1 MYLHWASSKSA
12 ASIHAHTHKHAREDG
27 ARSVG
32 ATAVSDDVHFLPV
45 RWRER
50 IRGSCCR
57 HCCSWPASPLL
68 VPVLLPVLLVLL
80 VVCGA
85 VWRYASSEHL
95 SQYQARASLPGAVIL
110 IVSELYHS
118 PVTHSDPYVVAV
130 KFAQCCTSVGL
141 RQETITQRWV
151 QKASICQ
158 DRLGTKRKPL
168 SSKETLDI
176 SL

>member
-1 MYLHWASSKSA
+1 M
-12 ASIHAHTHKHAREDG
+12 
-27 ARSVG
+27 
-32 ATAVSDDVHFLPV
+32 SDDVHFLPV

-50 IRGSCCR
+50 IRGNCCCR
-57 HCCSWPASPLL
+57 CCSWSAPPPLL
-68 VPVLLPVLLVLL
+68 PVLLPALLVLL

-118 PVTHSDPYVVAV
+118 PMIHSDPYVVAV

-168 SSKETLDI
+168 SSEETLDI
-176 SL
+176 ETALFLRTRRRPQAASLACRRSVPCSLFNKLIN